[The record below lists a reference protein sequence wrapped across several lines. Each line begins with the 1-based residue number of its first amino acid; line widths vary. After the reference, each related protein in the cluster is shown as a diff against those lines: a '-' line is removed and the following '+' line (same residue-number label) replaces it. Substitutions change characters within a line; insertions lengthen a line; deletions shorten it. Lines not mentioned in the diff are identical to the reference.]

1 MKRLLLLGLVAVWIP
16 GTADAYQR
24 CQYFS
29 DGREPRCLYQSDT
42 GKEQYKDGRG
52 QRPSAAASEARRR
65 MLRHRMAVGARMQEG
80 ARHTQDM
87 RSGGTPSVGGSTMS
101 PFVPDRIRIGD
112 GNLSDK
118 SAGCVARTSA
128 ALTHD
133 SHDSTVV

>member
-1 MKRLLLLGLVAVWIP
+1 MKRLLLLGLAAVWIP
-16 GTADAYQR
+16 ATADAYQR

-101 PFVPDRIRIGD
+101 PFVPGSDQDRGWQLERKRRGLC
-112 GNLSDK
+112 GSDQR
-118 SAGCVARTSA
+118 CLNTR
-128 ALTHD
+128 
-133 SHDSTVV
+133 